1 VLEHVSSPI
10 ASIGELF
17 RVLRPGGAALLV
29 FSAYLGMRS
38 HHLGYITSLPCL
50 HWIFSADTLVEAVNA
65 ILRQD
70 ADLSR
75 FGTRVQP
82 TPCQSFDGRRFVLPM
97 LNGLGGRHLRDLFRA
112 SSVVSIRRHVVL
124 RSKPGWRVLTKTAA
138 RTWAPMW
145 LRDGVTDNVSCIL
158 GKPLQP
164 FSVN

>member
-17 RVLRPGGAALLV
+17 GVLRPGGAALLV
-29 FSAYLGMRS
+29 F
-38 HHLGYITSLPCL
+38 P
-50 HWIFSADTLVEAVNA
+50 EAVNA